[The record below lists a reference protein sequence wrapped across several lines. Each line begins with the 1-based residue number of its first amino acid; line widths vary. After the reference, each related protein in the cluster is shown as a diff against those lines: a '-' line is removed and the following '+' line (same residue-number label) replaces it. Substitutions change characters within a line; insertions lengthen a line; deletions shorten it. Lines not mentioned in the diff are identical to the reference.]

1 MVSIAENITDLR
13 TQASEPGTNKNI
25 LRLVCEMIEEL
36 LMQVTS
42 VLKPSDAATKVVNWQ
57 VTVDPLGCAHEAPAG
72 AASDASSIRQW
83 NN

>member
-1 MVSIAENITDLR
+1 MPIDCVVSDHLALWKARASKRWLTTMVSIAENITDLR

-42 VLKPSDAATKVVNWQ
+42 VLKPSDAATKVVN
-57 VTVDPLGCAHEAPAG
+57 
-72 AASDASSIRQW
+72 
-83 NN
+83 